1 MLAPE
6 ITEFLRKDALARFLR
21 YVAVDTRSDE
31 ESTTSPSTPGQLV
44 LARVLEN
51 ELRELGLRDVELTPG
66 GFLYGVLPASQ
77 KAASLALTFCAHVD
91 TSPSESGNGVVPVLH
106 ENYDGGPISFPK
118 NPGLVLSPAEEPE
131 LLEFRGDAVIT
142 GSGDTLLGADD
153 KAGVAE
159 IMAALAALVRFPGL
173 AHPELR
179 IVFTPDEEIGRG
191 TDGIDLKR
199 LGTYGYTMDGGMV
212 GELEDECFNAH
223 KAVLVFKGRNIHP
236 GYAKNKMIN
245 AVAIAARFIA
255 SLPEAESPE
264 HTEKREGFFHL
275 VDLRG
280 DENEARAVL
289 IVRDFEAGENARR
302 VELLRRQTAVFQVRY
317 PGLEIELTATEQYRN
332 MNEVLARHP
341 ALVEKAR
348 RAMAAAGIEVIRKAI
363 RGGTDGARLSFM
375 GMPTPNVFAGGMRF
389 HSKSEWI
396 PVSGLQ
402 KAAETIVHLCR
413 LWAEEGS

>member
-1 MLAPE
+1 MSSSLPE
-6 ITEFLRKDALARFLR
+6 DSYTGFC
-21 YVAVDTRSDE
+21 
-31 ESTTSPSTPGQLV
+31 PP
-44 LARVLEN
+44 
-51 ELRELGLRDVELTPG
+51 RE
-66 GFLYGVLPASQ
+66 

-91 TSPSESGNGVVPVLH
+91 TSPSESGNGVAPVLH